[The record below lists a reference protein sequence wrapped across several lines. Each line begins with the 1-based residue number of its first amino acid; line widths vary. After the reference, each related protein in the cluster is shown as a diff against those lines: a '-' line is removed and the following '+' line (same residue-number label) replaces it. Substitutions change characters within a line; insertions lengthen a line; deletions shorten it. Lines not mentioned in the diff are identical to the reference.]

1 MNGAGRRRPTTL
13 LGVDLDARNGWL
25 SHGLHPH
32 RAATC
37 ASPRRSIARHRSVVA
52 VAVAVAAV
60 LLVGCSDRGPSAE
73 VDDGTDSART
83 EVVAPVFPEDG
94 APSRELLVEGI
105 AFDLSNRPVDLSY
118 WAAPSDQAECAA
130 EAIVDAVGEDR
141 LVQLGYRPAVD
152 GASLNDIEL
161 TDAER
166 DLVVEAVEGCV
177 DMTQAVAAMFYG
189 DGRLRPSVAT
199 CLAEGLAQRDQLRP
213 FVVAVVFGT
222 SVDPFAQESA
232 LATAMLDQSVVCV
245 PEEAFNWSD
254 LDLPDDDQVL
264 DADSPGGVT
273 GSPFVDDQ
281 RTTTT
286 TTTTTP

>member
-1 MNGAGRRRPTTL
+1 MNGP
-13 LGVDLDARNGWL
+13 
-25 SHGLHPH
+25 
-32 RAATC
+32 
-37 ASPRRSIARHRSVVA
+37 SPRRPATLVAVHLDAPNGSLRPARTARVRPAVVA
-52 VAVAVAAV
+52 VAAAVAV
-60 LLVGCSDRGPSAE
+60 LVGGCSDRGPSAE

-94 APSRELLVEGI
+94 APSRALLVEGL

-130 EAIVDAVGEDR
+130 DAIVDAVGEVR
-141 LVQLGYRPAVD
+141 LAQLGYRPAVD

-166 DLVVEAVEGCV
+166 ELVVVAVESCV

-199 CLAEGLAQRDQLRP
+199 CLAEGLAARDQLRP

-222 SVDPFAQESA
+222 SVDPFAQEGA
-232 LATAMLDQSVVCV
+232 LASAMLDQSVVCV

-254 LDLPDDDQVL
+254 LDLPDDDLVI

-286 TTTTTP
+286 AAP